1 MTTLAERIPGP
12 TGAPVVTEEAVQAVR
27 GGERTVLRLLT
38 LSLAFNI
45 FGMRLGL
52 PLSTSGVPVLL
63 PVVYGIVIYLRLRGE
78 MVLSAHRTMGY
89 LAAMAAC
96 TFAAYLSF
104 ARGRSDTS
112 LTSLLLL
119 VATYAPFCFG
129 LRPDRKALFDRLLG
143 RFVTLTT
150 VLAWLA
156 VAQIALQLAGWKYS
170 DLLASVVP
178 RSFLLHNFNTSYP
191 VQYGASLYKANGFIC
206 LEPSYCS
213 QYLALGLVAYIVRG
227 AHWRKVLLYIV
238 ATLATVSGTGL
249 LLLAGAMVVVSVRRG
264 PRFAATVLLL
274 VGLVALAISFT
285 PAAAPFEKR
294 LTETSSSQSSGSLRF
309 VQPYSRMWD
318 GLGKD
323 PASVAFGQGA
333 GYADRDATTFFDN
346 TGLPLNYAMLPKII
360 LEYGVIGSAFF
371 LIFLYSAFTRG
382 TPSTELSGATIVFV
396 TILSGSL
403 LSPTVMYTP
412 LVLIVWF
419 ARDRDA
425 GVDRVTTLAGAPA
438 T

>member
-1 MTTLAERIPGP
+1 MTTLAERLPD
-12 TGAPVVTEEAVQAVR
+12 APPAAARTDEAELAAR
-27 GGERTVLRLLT
+27 GGERAVIRLLT

-52 PLSTSGVPVLL
+52 PLSTSGVPLLL
-63 PVVYGIVIYLRLRGE
+63 PVVYGVVIYLRLRGE
-78 MVLSAHRTMGY
+78 LVLSAHRTMGY

-112 LTSLLLL
+112 FTSLMLL

-129 LRPDRKALFDRLLG
+129 LRPDRKALFNRVLG

-156 VAQIALQLAGWKYS
+156 VGQIALQLAGWKYS
-170 DLLASVVP
+170 DLLGSVVP
-178 RSFLLHNFNTSYP
+178 HSFLLQNFNTSYP
-191 VQYGASLYKANGFIC
+191 VQYGASLYKANGFFC

-227 AHWRKVLLYIV
+227 AHWRKVVLYIL
-238 ATLATVSGTGL
+238 AILATVSGTGL

-264 PRFAATVLLL
+264 PRFAASVVLL
-274 VGLVALAISFT
+274 VGIVALAISFT
-285 PAAAPFEKR
+285 PAAAPFKKR

-318 GLGKD
+318 ELGKD
-323 PASVAFGQGA
+323 PASVAFGEGS
-333 GYADRDATTFFDN
+333 GFADRDATTFFED
-346 TGLPLNYAMLPKII
+346 TGLPLNYAMIPKLVI
-360 LEYGVIGSAFF
+360 EYGVVGCLIF

-382 TPSTELSGATIVFV
+382 SPSTELSGATIVFV

-419 ARDRDA
+419 AHDRDA
-425 GVDRVTTLAGAPA
+425 GVDRSSILAHPPA
-438 T
+438 A